1 MRLKIIAGAACA
13 ALMCIMAACAPSANI
28 GQARAQLLA
37 SDETRVVVSVTAGD
51 ETKSLY
57 DVLSDFAQRGEISM
71 EGSTSEYGFYITSV
85 NGTASD
91 AEHFW
96 AVYTTLG
103 TYDGVSYS
111 DAQYGTW
118 EYEGRELASASYGVS
133 GLPLVEGE
141 LYALVFTS
149 IS

>member
-1 MRLKIIAGAACA
+1 
-13 ALMCIMAACAPSANI
+13 MCIMTACAPTAGI
-28 GQARAQLLA
+28 GTARAEILL
-37 SDETRVVVSVTAGD
+37 SDETRVVLSVKAGD

-57 DVLSDFAQRGEISM
+57 DALAAFAERGELTM
-71 EGSTSEYGFYITSV
+71 EGSESEYGFYITSV
-85 NGTASD
+85 NGTAAD

-103 TYDGVSYS
+103 TYQDVSYS

-118 EYEGRELASASYGVS
+118 TYEERELASASYGVS

-141 LYALVFTS
+141 LYALVYTS
-149 IS
+149 LS